1 MLPQHRYSSCVCVM
15 DGLLILFPG
24 RGVVWLLSGDTEYS
38 REETHSDETCA
49 HTHTTEAP
57 QLTVDNR
64 VVCASL
70 SAAEKKR
77 REEHVMFPLFT
88 TNCPVSGGYR
98 HKPGYSQQLQPIFPP
113 VWWPD
118 EFGCDLYCLPRE
130 HKEQIAL
137 SLATVYLVLSYLYQF
152 PWRDINTVPP
162 QHSDV
167 NNT

>member
-1 MLPQHRYSSCVCVM
+1 MKRAL
-15 DGLLILFPG
+15 
-24 RGVVWLLSGDTEYS
+24 
-38 REETHSDETCA
+38 
-49 HTHTTEAP
+49 THTPLKLLNTQWTTGWCVLRC
-57 QLTVDNR
+57 QLQK
-64 VVCASL
+64 
-70 SAAEKKR
+70 KKR

-152 PWRDINTVPP
+152 P
-162 QHSDV
+162 
-167 NNT
+167 